1 MKKIIE
7 YEKDIIFKT
16 KIGEICSISLEN
28 EFNVEGNYLKGD
40 FTILGEYKSNELSV
54 NKEPFEYKL
63 PLEYEL
69 EKNVDLNTIVY
80 EVENFEYTVKDDAL
94 SVYIDLG
101 IRYDEKKIEPIIPEI
116 PEIPEEENIERE
128 TEEEPTK
135 EVINN
140 INYQDNY
147 VTYHVHTVKEG
158 ETIASIA
165 KDYNVPEDLIKTYNE
180 EEIVPNVRLIIP
192 NSYE

>member
-69 EKNVDLNTIVY
+69 EKKSGKN
-80 EVENFEYTVKDDAL
+80 
-94 SVYIDLG
+94 
-101 IRYDEKKIEPIIPEI
+101 KI
-116 PEIPEEENIERE
+116 
-128 TEEEPTK
+128 TK
-135 EVINN
+135 EEM
-140 INYQDNY
+140 DD
-147 VTYHVHTVKEG
+147 
-158 ETIASIA
+158 
-165 KDYNVPEDLIKTYNE
+165 KDIEL
-180 EEIVPNVRLIIP
+180 
-192 NSYE
+192 

>member
-28 EFNVEGNYLKGD
+28 EFNVEGNFLKGD

-116 PEIPEEENIERE
+116 PEIPKEENIERE

-147 VTYHVHTVKEG
+147 VTYHVHTVKDG
-158 ETIASIA
+158 ETIDSIA

>member
-54 NKEPFEYKL
+54 NKESFEYKL

-69 EKNVDLNTIVY
+69 EDNVDLSSIVY
-80 EVENFEYTVKDDAL
+80 EIENFESLIEINKTFSLIEEALTQIFNKFSLEQENKD
-94 SVYIDLG
+94 
-101 IRYDEKKIEPIIPEI
+101 
-116 PEIPEEENIERE
+116 EEEN
-128 TEEEPTK
+128 
-135 EVINN
+135 N
-140 INYQDNY
+140 NY
-147 VTYHVHTVKEG
+147 VLIDDSIFNKLVK
-158 ETIASIA
+158 
-165 KDYNVPEDLIKTYNE
+165 L
-180 EEIVPNVRLIIP
+180 
-192 NSYE
+192 

>member
-128 TEEEPTK
+128 KEEEPTK

-158 ETIASIA
+158 ETIDSIA